1 MHSLYHII
9 PCVCPALRI
18 KVPYS
23 PYSFNKHKN
32 EKYEH
37 RNIKSNFVNNK
48 TCLYATYIAY
58 AKENAQSSWK
68 KKQFK

>member
-18 KVPYS
+18 KVRYS
-23 PYSFNKHKN
+23 PYSFNKHKT
-32 EKYEH
+32 EKYYH
-37 RNIKSNFVNNK
+37 QNIKSNSANNK
-48 TCLYATYIAY
+48 ICLYATYIACD
-58 AKENAQSSWK
+58 NHLGK

>member
-37 RNIKSNFVNNK
+37 QHILHTPKKTHNN
-48 TCLYATYIAY
+48 LG
-58 AKENAQSSWK
+58 K
-68 KKQFK
+68 KNQFK